1 MRFMIKPL
9 LKTNVHHERLVLTVT
24 AILACPANRGIPSNQ
39 PPKLCLENSKGLAS
53 AIAKLVELSNSKQV
67 L

>member
-1 MRFMIKPL
+1 MLKSL
-9 LKTNVHHERLVLTVT
+9 LKANVHHERLVFTVT
-24 AILACPANRGIPSNQ
+24 AILACPADRSVPSNQ

-53 AIAKLVELSNSKQV
+53 VITKLVELSNAKLV